1 MEKKKNYRVYI
12 ALDLVT
18 EDEGKSLAMVN
29 IRRMSNEPCPMPVM
43 TAFMQGMSKLAPK
56 VMITQQPSYGK
67 DNQRVLASPADDFDC
82 DDYEKGTPEGR
93 CDGMGH
99 YLCDECKWRNPE
111 SIRQKHED
119 WMRRMAHKKDWPKI
133 RARVIDTDEEV
144 LVDDHPIDFFHT
156 TYYNM
161 WHNTDNGM
169 TYHDDDLEFIDER
182 LQKIRHE

>member
-1 MEKKKNYRVYI
+1 
-12 ALDLVT
+12 
-18 EDEGKSLAMVN
+18 
-29 IRRMSNEPCPMPVM
+29 MPVM

-161 WHNTDNGM
+161 WHNTENGM

>member
-1 MEKKKNYRVYI
+1 MRTFSKTPKGVKFESNRLDCSDFKKGANR
-12 ALDLVT
+12 
-18 EDEGKSLAMVN
+18 GN
-29 IRRMSNEPCPMPVM
+29 
-43 TAFMQGMSKLAPK
+43 
-56 VMITQQPSYGK
+56 
-67 DNQRVLASPADDFDC
+67 
-82 DDYEKGTPEGR
+82 

-119 WMRRMAHKKDWPKI
+119 WMRHMAHKKDWPKI

-161 WHNTDNGM
+161 WHNTENGM

-182 LQKIRHE
+182 LQKIKQ